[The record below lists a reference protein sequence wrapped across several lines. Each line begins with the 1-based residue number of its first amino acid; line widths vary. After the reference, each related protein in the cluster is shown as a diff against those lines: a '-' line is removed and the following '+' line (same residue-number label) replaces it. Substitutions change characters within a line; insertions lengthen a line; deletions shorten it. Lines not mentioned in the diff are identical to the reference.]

1 MSYFHLRGG
10 ETHAEDVSLA
20 SIAALAGTP
29 AYVYSANALRDAAQA
44 FRAALVKVP
53 RKQLM
58 FAVKA
63 NPSLSVLRILADQN
77 YGADIVSGGELGC
90 ALRAGITANHIIYSG
105 VGKTAQELAEGLDA
119 GISRFNLEH
128 EREGQLLSA
137 LALERG
143 KRAPALLRVNPDID
157 AGTHAKITTGR
168 SDSKFGVPISEALAI
183 YARLAALPGLDLHG
197 IAVHIG
203 SQITD
208 LSPLESAYRKIG
220 ALIAA
225 LRQAHHRVYH
235 VDLGGGLGVS
245 YRLGQADADV
255 AAYGAM
261 VAAVTRD
268 WDATLLFEPGRFIAA
283 RAGVLL
289 TRILWVKPGLEH
301 PFVIVDAAMNDLA
314 RPALYDAWHEFGA
327 VQPSG
332 KRMIANIVGP
342 VCESGDTFART
353 RDIDLVA
360 EGDLALFHTAGA
372 YGASMASTYNS
383 RALIPEVLV
392 DGNRFAIIAQR
403 TAADK
408 IRPQRLAPWL
418 TQKAQVPCNA

>member
-1 MSYFHLRGG
+1 M
-10 ETHAEDVSLA
+10 HAEDVSLA

-183 YARLAALPGLDLHG
+183 YARL
-197 IAVHIG
+197 
-203 SQITD
+203 Q
-208 LSPLESAYRKIG
+208 ESARAAHIPCAKKRRMETVPICVCPCSAGPSLWCARKEPV
-220 ALIAA
+220 
-225 LRQAHHRVYH
+225 QE
-235 VDLGGGLGVS
+235 D
-245 YRLGQADADV
+245 Q
-255 AAYGAM
+255 
-261 VAAVTRD
+261 T
-268 WDATLLFEPGRFIAA
+268 TLL
-283 RAGVLL
+283 
-289 TRILWVKPGLEH
+289 H
-301 PFVIVDAAMNDLA
+301 
-314 RPALYDAWHEFGA
+314 
-327 VQPSG
+327 
-332 KRMIANIVGP
+332 
-342 VCESGDTFART
+342 
-353 RDIDLVA
+353 
-360 EGDLALFHTAGA
+360 
-372 YGASMASTYNS
+372 
-383 RALIPEVLV
+383 
-392 DGNRFAIIAQR
+392 
-403 TAADK
+403 
-408 IRPQRLAPWL
+408 RPQCGNG
-418 TQKAQVPCNA
+418 QY